1 MDNIIDIKNA
11 LDVIKP
17 ILNASEINKLNSM
30 IENAITAYHEG
41 LVDTKIANDLDA
53 LNITASKFIFEED
66 SPFN

>member
-11 LDVIKP
+11 LDIIKP
-17 ILNASEINKLNSM
+17 ILNASEINKLNTM

-53 LNITASKFIFEED
+53 LNITASKFIFD
-66 SPFN
+66 DADI

>member
-17 ILNASEINKLNSM
+17 ILNAAEINKLNSM